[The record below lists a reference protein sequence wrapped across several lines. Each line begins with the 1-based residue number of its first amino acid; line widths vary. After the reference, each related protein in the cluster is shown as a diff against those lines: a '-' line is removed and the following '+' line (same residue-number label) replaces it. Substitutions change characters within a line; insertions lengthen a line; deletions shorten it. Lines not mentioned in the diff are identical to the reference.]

1 MEEQGKAGK
10 NGEREKVRQQ
20 ESKRRG
26 RRMEEQG
33 KAGKNGERE
42 KVRQQESK
50 RRRNKSAKDEE

>member
-26 RRMEEQG
+26 SKSARDEERMEG
-33 KAGKNGERE
+33 RGNERT
-42 KVRQQESK
+42 RG
-50 RRRNKSAKDEE
+50 RRKSVL